1 MKRGEEM
8 FCNKCGHQKEEGHF
22 CSNCGTP
29 LNEEPKSKKRIWA
42 WVGLTAS
49 VVLFLSI
56 CFGSY
61 FLIQRT
67 FSSTESLTGAQEIGN
82 ETVEKIEQSTT
93 GHSEQIE
100 TNHADKTDKTVLIKE
115 AMPKVFTIFTEE
127 SIGSGFLYQK
137 GGYII
142 TNAHVVAGN
151 TEVVIRNS
159 AGEDSTGKVIGLSVG
174 SDIALVQAPDYHNA
188 EPLSIDRNES
198 DIGLEVIA
206 LGSPQGFENSASIG
220 YLTGI
225 GRDIEFGF
233 SYTNLYQ
240 VDAQIDQ
247 GSSGG
252 PLLDA
257 TTGKVIGIN
266 SLMYTNQNSFAFSIP
281 MYSMIDLV
289 DSWISRPMTDDE
301 IHDVF
306 AVYENFEL
314 YADTDNSTTEE
325 EYYDYTD
332 EYLAEFI
339 MEFGDY
345 YEMALYENDFFWI
358 EDMILPKSEI
368 YSQLKT
374 YVRNF
379 SEQGFHYELDS
390 FDVTYI
396 EYMDDEVV
404 VSTYETFYM
413 TNAQNATSFIEQEKE
428 YTIVIDKEG
437 YYQISDIFV
446 Y

>member
-8 FCNKCGHQKEEGHF
+8 FCNKCGHQNEEGHF

-29 LNEEPKSKKRIWA
+29 LNEEPKSKKRVWIWF
-42 WVGLTAS
+42 GLTAS

-61 FLIQRT
+61 FLIQRM
-67 FSSTESLTGAQEIGN
+67 FSPTVHLTDTQDMGSEPL
-82 ETVEKIEQSTT
+82 ETIEQSTT
-93 GHSEQIE
+93 DHSEQVE
-100 TNHADKTDKTVLIKE
+100 VSNTDKTVLIKE
-115 AMPKVFTIFTEE
+115 AMPKVFTIFAED
-127 SIGSGFLYQK
+127 SVGSGFLYQK

-159 AGEDSTGKVIGLSVG
+159 AGEESVGKVIGLSVD
-174 SDIALVQAPDYHNA
+174 SDIALVQASDYRNA

-257 TTGKVIGIN
+257 KTGKVIGIN

-289 DSWISRPMTDDE
+289 NSWINRPMSQAE
-301 IHDVF
+301 IHEVF
-306 AVYENFEL
+306 AEYENFEL

-325 EYYDYTD
+325 GFYDYED
-332 EYLAEFI
+332 ELIAEFI
-339 MEFGDY
+339 IEFGEY

-368 YSQLKT
+368 YRQLKE

-379 SEQGFHYELDS
+379 SEKGFQYELDT

-396 EYMDDEVV
+396 EYLNDEII

-413 TNAQNATSFIEQEKE
+413 TNAQNATSFLEQEKE
-428 YTIVIDKEG
+428 YTVVIDEEG